1 MMSVNHSNKKEAF
14 IMDNDIQNKFIMNI
28 LNVDD
33 KDIES
38 LTCDNDLDGNLTIHI
53 KLVRKEVMYALYVVN
68 MVKYIPITQR
78 NLRIQYLL
86 IEHVLS
92 SLNKE
97 GINA

>member
-38 LTCDNDLDGNLTIHI
+38 LTCDNDLDGNLHYLPTII
-53 KLVRKEVMYALYVVN
+53 
-68 MVKYIPITQR
+68 I
-78 NLRIQYLL
+78 
-86 IEHVLS
+86 
-92 SLNKE
+92 
-97 GINA
+97 